1 MDCCSWFFG
10 WLTSDGFQLSLH
22 LLLQEALP
30 DSHCSLASRPS
41 LCPPGS
47 GTRCQNRLGAGLPAE
62 ASSSVTGSQFPL
74 CPQGRTQSLVSGT
87 NITDACGQNGPWPV
101 PLSAVRMSWPPF
113 PATISCLFSPSRLCG
128 AAAVTTPVRARP
140 VTPSGLLGG
149 PTRHGPEG
157 GLPGR
162 DEAICMELSAT
173 SHEPGPGLSCS
184 VQLGKRTLTDGCH
197 RKQTMTFTIWGNV
210 SWLTAER

>member
-47 GTRCQNRLGAGLPAE
+47 GTRCQNCLGAGLPAE
-62 ASSSVTGSQFPL
+62 AGSSVTGGQFPL

-87 NITDACGQNGPWPV
+87 NITDACGQNRPWPV
-101 PLSAVRMSWPPF
+101 PLSAAPMSWAPF
-113 PATISCLFSPSRLCG
+113 PCHHLLPLSPSRLCG
-128 AAAVTTPVRARP
+128 AAAVTMPFRAGP
-140 VTPSGLLGG
+140 VTHPAASSEFPPDAAL
-149 PTRHGPEG
+149 RG
-157 GLPGR
+157 GLPR
-162 DEAICMELSAT
+162 QDEAICMELSAT
-173 SHEPGPGLSCS
+173 SHESGLGLICS
-184 VQLGKRTLTDGCH
+184 AQLGKRTLTNGCH
-197 RKQTMTFTIWGNV
+197 CKQTTHSLFGEMFPG
-210 SWLTAER
+210 